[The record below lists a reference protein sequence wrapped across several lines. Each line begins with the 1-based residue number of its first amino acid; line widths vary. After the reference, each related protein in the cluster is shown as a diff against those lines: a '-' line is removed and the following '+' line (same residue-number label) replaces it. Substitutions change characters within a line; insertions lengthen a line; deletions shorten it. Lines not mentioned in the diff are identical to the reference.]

1 MLFDLCVK
9 ATFVFVSCMVWPTG
23 RSTLNKQ
30 KCKQTC
36 TVVIHAHEHVSE
48 CHGYVGL
55 YINRL
60 HMSTGTGQ
68 TLIFLL
74 CLEGRRPLLC
84 CVSCM
89 QIVLFLSENVPT
101 LEDMTDLQL
110 YTDTCRLTYV
120 IYISNTPHTISSGK
134 SKIFQ
139 LAQICDRKHKSN
151 VQGDVPLV
159 NFSPAASPLQL
170 YCQHVSTKV

>member
-1 MLFDLCVK
+1 
-9 ATFVFVSCMVWPTG
+9 MVMWV
-23 RSTLNKQ
+23 
-30 KCKQTC
+30 C
-36 TVVIHAHEHVSE
+36 
-48 CHGYVGL
+48 
-55 YINRL
+55 
-60 HMSTGTGQ
+60 
-68 TLIFLL
+68 TLIGCTCQQVQGRPLFFLL

-120 IYISNTPHTISSGK
+120 IYISNNPHTISSGK